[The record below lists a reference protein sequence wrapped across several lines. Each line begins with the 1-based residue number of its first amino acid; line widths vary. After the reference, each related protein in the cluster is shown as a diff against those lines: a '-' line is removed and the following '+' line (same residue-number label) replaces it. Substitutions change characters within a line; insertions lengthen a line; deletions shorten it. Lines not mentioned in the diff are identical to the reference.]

1 MAYLGIKENELK
13 GLYYFSS
20 LAMGESIGAQ
30 IENSLFYLEGEK
42 KKAMKEF
49 NVTEDDIKDGRI
61 LMDKFRNTVNEMAYI
76 AIQGTPFDG
85 VYSFKRRAVRDREA
99 KNFPDAFLSM
109 DKAEMLAK
117 YNISES
123 EIRDGGILMSG
134 EVKNYLKKRKNS
146 MPTKSTQPAQVNV
159 IKEDTKSESKNE
171 TVLVKVSENEV
182 KANPKTSV
190 SDSNLLRNMIDV
202 VAGKNDVVEIVM
214 STGEKFRIALRRF
227 FYAEPS
233 CSFANCAY
241 TDGSGNV
248 QVKEKA
254 VDALLD
260 AGEIAMVEPTKV
272 KYKEGFVI
280 LRNCDDAYSPD
291 VRHDKMGK
299 LYIEHS
305 IPEIILNVSQ
315 VVSVVGYDHYTEINL
330 NKITEEKNKLIYTYL
345 MEKSKDMK

>member
-20 LAMGESIGAQ
+20 LAMGESIAKQ
-30 IENSLFYLEGEK
+30 IDNSLFYLEGEK

-49 NVTEDDIKDGRI
+49 GVSEEEIKDGRL

-76 AIQGTPFDG
+76 GIQGTPFDG

-99 KNFPDAFLSM
+99 KNFPGAFMSM

-117 YNISES
+117 FNIGES
-123 EIRDGGILMSG
+123 EIKDGGILMSG
-134 EVKNYLKKRKNS
+134 EVKDYLKKKKNA
-146 MPTKSTQPAQVNV
+146 PTKAAVEPKKTAVPENV
-159 IKEDTKSESKNE
+159 
-171 TVLVKVSENEV
+171 VVSEENTV
-182 KANPKTSV
+182 TPKTSV

-202 VAGKNDVVEIVM
+202 VAGKCDVVEIVM

-241 TDGSGNV
+241 TDNSGNV
-248 QVKEKA
+248 QIKEKA
-254 VDALLD
+254 VDALLE
-260 AGEIAMVEPTKV
+260 AGEITMVEPTKV
-272 KYKEGFVI
+272 KYKDGFVI

-291 VRHDKMGK
+291 IRHDKMGRV
-299 LYIEHS
+299 YIEHS

-315 VVSVVGYDHYTEINL
+315 VVSVVGYEHYTEINMV
-330 NKITEEKNKLIYTYL
+330 KITEEKNKLIYTYL

>member
-20 LAMGESIGAQ
+20 LAMGESIAAQ

-49 NVTEDDIKDGRI
+49 NVVEDEIKDGRI

-109 DKAEMLAK
+109 DKAEMLTK

-146 MPTKSTQPAQVNV
+146 MSSKATQVSV
-159 IKEDTKSESKNE
+159 SKGDSKNE
-171 TVLVKVSENEV
+171 GVVVKVSENEV
-182 KANPKTSV
+182 KPNPKTSV
-190 SDSNLLRNMIDV
+190 SDSNLLHNMIDI
-202 VAGKNDVVEIVM
+202 VAGKNDIVEIVM

-248 QVKEKA
+248 LVKEKA
-254 VDALLD
+254 VEALLD
-260 AGEIAMVEPTKV
+260 AGEIAMVEPTKI

-315 VVSVVGYDHYTEINL
+315 VVSVVGCDHYTEINL

-345 MEKSKDMK
+345 MERSKDMK

>member
-49 NVTEDDIKDGRI
+49 NISEDDIKDGRI

-76 AIQGTPFDG
+76 GITGTPFDG

-99 KNFPDAFLSM
+99 KNFPNAFLSM

-117 YNISES
+117 YNIGES
-123 EIRDGGILMSG
+123 EIKDGGILMSG
-134 EVKNYLKKRKNS
+134 EVKDYLKKK
-146 MPTKSTQPAQVNV
+146 KASTPKVKPEEKKV
-159 IKEDTKSESKNE
+159 EKNE
-171 TVLVKVSENEV
+171 PTPEVIVSEDEVKV
-182 KANPKTSV
+182 KPKTSV
-190 SDSNLLRNMIDV
+190 SDSNLLRNMINV
-202 VAGKNDVVEIVM
+202 VADKCDVVEIVM

-241 TDGSGNV
+241 TDNSGNV
-248 QVKEKA
+248 QIKEKA
-254 VDALLD
+254 VDALLE
-260 AGEIAMVEPTKV
+260 AGDIAMVEPTKV

-291 VRHDKMGK
+291 IRHDKMGK
-299 LYIEHS
+299 LSIEHS
-305 IPEIILNVSQ
+305 IPEIVLNVSQ
-315 VVSVVGYDHYTEINL
+315 VVSVSGFDHYTEMNL

>member
-20 LAMGESIGAQ
+20 LAMGESIAAQ
-30 IENSLFYLEGEK
+30 IEHSLFYLEGEK
-42 KKAMKEF
+42 KKALKEF
-49 NVTEDDIKDGRI
+49 GITEDEIKDGRI
-61 LMDKFRNTVNEMAYI
+61 LMDKFRNTVNEMAYMG
-76 AIQGTPFDG
+76 IQGTPFDG

-109 DKAEMLAK
+109 DKAEMLEK
-117 YNISES
+117 YNIGES
-123 EIRDGGILMSG
+123 EIKDGGILMSG
-134 EVKNYLKKRKNS
+134 EVKDYLKKKAS
-146 MPTKSTQPAQVNV
+146 A
-159 IKEDTKSESKNE
+159 SKNTAKVVSTPKKD
-171 TVLVKVSENEV
+171 TVTEVVVSENETKV
-182 KANPKTSV
+182 EPKVSI

-202 VAGKNDVVEIVM
+202 VARNNDVVEVVM

-233 CSFANCAY
+233 CSFANCAH

-248 QVKEKA
+248 QIKEKA
-254 VDALLD
+254 VDALLES
-260 AGEIAMVEPTKV
+260 GEIAMVEPTKV

-291 VRHDKMGK
+291 IIHDKMGK
-299 LYIEHS
+299 LEIRHS
-305 IPEIILNVSQ
+305 IPEIVLNVSQ
-315 VVSVVGYDHYTEINL
+315 VVSVSGFEHYTEINL

-345 MEKSKDMK
+345 MEKTKDSK